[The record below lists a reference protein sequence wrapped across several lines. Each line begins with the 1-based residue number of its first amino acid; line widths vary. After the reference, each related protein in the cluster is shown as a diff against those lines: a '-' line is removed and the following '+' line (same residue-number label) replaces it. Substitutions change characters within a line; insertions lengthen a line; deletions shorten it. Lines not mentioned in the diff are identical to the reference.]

1 MNESVRR
8 ILESMGTWGGQGMQE
23 FGMWPFVTALLSSA
37 IAALFVSYLY
47 VRFYSSRAT
56 GSHLHH
62 AFPLLG
68 VAITAVFICIQFSLP
83 LSLGLLGALSI
94 VRFRTPIKEPEEIG
108 FIMVVIACSLACATM
123 NLHFLAILL
132 VITVL
137 VLVTKNYTRVI
148 FDAGSQDGSI
158 IISLS
163 ETQYAEKGAELLE
176 LLERSLLKAK
186 FESISKGRDEV
197 VLSLLFRASTPKGLM
212 DLERDF
218 RSIAQPSNFTV
229 VYNRPG
235 KL

>member
-1 MNESVRR
+1 
-8 ILESMGTWGGQGMQE
+8 MQE
-23 FGMWPFVTALLSSA
+23 VGLLPFAVALLISA
-37 IAALFVSYLY
+37 LAALFVSYLY
-47 VRFYSSRAT
+47 VTFYSSRAT

-68 VAITAVFICIQFSLP
+68 IAITAVFICIQFSLP

-123 NLHFLAILL
+123 NLHFLVILL

-137 VLVTKNYTRVI
+137 VLVVKRYLRVI
-148 FDAGSQDGSI
+148 FDAAAHDGSI
-158 IISLS
+158 IISVS
-163 ETQYAEKGAELLE
+163 ENEYTEKGVELLE
-176 LLERSLLKAK
+176 LLERSLPKAK
-186 FESISKGRDEV
+186 IESISKGRGEV
-197 VLSLLFRASTPKGLM
+197 VLSLLFRGSSPKGLM
-212 DLERDF
+212 EAEREF
-218 RSIAQPSNFTV
+218 RDIAQPSNFTV